1 MLICISRVA
10 VDVKYLYVLFSH
22 LSSLENSLFNVMP
35 QFIAELF
42 VFLMF
47 SFFFNSVYIL
57 DTNPLLHVELVK
69 NFFFSFCR
77 LYLHSSNGVL
87 CCTKAF

>member
-1 MLICISRVA
+1 MA

-47 SFFFNSVYIL
+47 SFSVPCIVWIL
-57 DTNPLLHVELVK
+57 TRSDVQTVFACMTVPLKSHLSVVGLNV
-69 NFFFSFCR
+69 
-77 LYLHSSNGVL
+77 
-87 CCTKAF
+87 